1 LTEVIR
7 LRRHLAAL
15 DAVDTHWPSGFRPA
29 PLSAVEPA
37 ALHLL
42 LDSSYRN
49 GFGAV
54 PPFAQWWL
62 AVTADAEFDPDLVF
76 IALADT
82 GALAGMALCWS
93 SAFIKDLAVAEDHRG
108 KGVGAALLRS
118 AFAAFQ
124 RHGASHVD
132 LKVMAGNAAA
142 LRLYQSLGMTEVP
155 L

>member
-1 LTEVIR
+1 MTEVIR
-7 LRRHLAAL
+7 LRRHLAAR
-15 DAVDTHWPSGFRPA
+15 DAMEVHWPKGFHPA
-29 PLSAVEPA
+29 PLNAVEPA
-37 ALHLL
+37 ALHRL

-54 PPFAQWWL
+54 PPFAQWWP
-62 AVTADAEFDPDLVF
+62 AVTADTEFDPDLVF
-76 IALADT
+76 IALSDT

-93 SAFIKDLAVAEDHRG
+93 SAFIKDLAVAQEHRG

-124 RHGASHVD
+124 RRGASHVD
-132 LKVMAGNAAA
+132 LKVVAGNAPA
-142 LRLYQSLGMTEVP
+142 LRLYRSLGMTEVP